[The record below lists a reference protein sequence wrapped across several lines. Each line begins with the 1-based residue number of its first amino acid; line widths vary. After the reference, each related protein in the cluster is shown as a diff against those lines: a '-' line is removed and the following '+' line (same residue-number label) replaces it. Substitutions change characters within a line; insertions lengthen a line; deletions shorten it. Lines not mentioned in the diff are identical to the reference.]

1 MTNSDNK
8 TKEQLATSYELNTI
22 SGVLITGGGGFLG
35 SHLAEY
41 FLRKNIPVVCVDDFC
56 TGLRSNQTYL
66 EELDVPEKKF
76 QFIETNVTE
85 SWNSWTGN
93 IKNKKISHIFHFA
106 SPASPPHYQRLSV
119 ETMWVNTKGLENA
132 ILYADQINA
141 RVIFASTSEIYGDPE
156 FSPQKES
163 YWGNVNTQGP
173 RSCYDEAKR
182 MGEAVLY
189 SYNLK
194 NKTNH
199 GLVRIFNTYGP
210 RMNPNDGRV
219 IINFLVQAL
228 LGKDLTIYGS
238 GSQTRSF
245 CYVDDLVAA
254 ITRYAATNLTT
265 PVNVGN
271 ETEFTILELAQLV
284 EKIFAEK
291 KLQLNFFD
299 LPKDDPRQRR
309 PDLTL
314 AKQVLAP
321 WQPKI
326 SLASGL
332 EKMLEWLKTEDLA
345 KIQMAGKPL

>member
-1 MTNSDNK
+1 MG
-8 TKEQLATSYELNTI
+8 KENQSTEKSTFSKGPTQI

-35 SHLAEY
+35 SHLAEF
-41 FLRKNIPVVCVDDFC
+41 FLQKSIPVVCVDDFC
-56 TGLRSNQTYL
+56 TGLKSNQEYL
-66 EELDVPEKKF
+66 EDFKAPNKNF
-76 QFIETNVTE
+76 QFIEADVIQPWVE
-85 SWNSWTGN
+85 WS
-93 IKNKKISHIFHFA
+93 KKLQNTPISHVFHFA

-132 ILYADQINA
+132 ILFADSINA

-182 MGEAVLY
+182 MGEALLY

-238 GSQTRSF
+238 GAQTRSF

-254 ITRYAATNLTT
+254 ITTYASTNLTI

-291 KLQLNFFD
+291 KLQLKFFE

-314 AKQVLAP
+314 AKQVLSP

-326 SLASGL
+326 SLAEGL
-332 EKMLEWLKTEDLA
+332 VQMLNWLKTEDLA
-345 KIQMAGKPL
+345 KIQMAEKPL